1 MALVIPE
8 STDFKQLIDILQDIL
23 DIETQR
29 LAIEKQ
35 LLVLD
40 SYSHRAVEFQITA
53 TILPGGLPQ
62 KGITSMQLTDIQS
75 VQLSILPVDAKGNA
89 APVEDGSVQFVSSD
103 PTIITV
109 GPDPADPTNQLKAVA
124 TAVGPLTAPGA
135 SVQVSVSADADL
147 GAGVTTINGSLDF
160 TVVASQATGL
170 TINTGT
176 PTP

>member
-75 VQLSILPVDAKGNA
+75 VKLFIQPIDAKGNP
-89 APVEDGSVQFVSSD
+89 APVEAGTVVWVSSD

-109 GPDPADPTNQLKAVA
+109 GPDPDDATNELKQVA
-124 TAVGPLTAPGA
+124 TAVGPLTADGA

-147 GAGVTTINGSLDF
+147 GAGTTTINGTLDI
-160 TVVASQATGL
+160 TVVASQATSV